1 MSRVGVRGATL
12 PGMSARALRLL
23 GPRLQR
29 QHGVFTVAQA
39 AQDGVD
45 RRTLRRLRQSKLLV
59 PVQMHVLRCALAPY
73 TWRSAAMGAQL
84 AAGPAAAL
92 GRWSAARMLGLVRDG
107 SRPTELDLIQ
117 PSGRN
122 LRDVVPKPRRSG
134 SLRQADVVEVD
145 GFRCT
150 SVAWTLADLVA
161 VTPPGVVER
170 IAARAVAERRV
181 TQDGLTEVADRW
193 RHRAGAPAVRRL
205 LGATDQVVV
214 GSRSRPESGFARAM
228 AAAGLPLPLVNHPVT
243 DAAGCRRE
251 LDAAWPEWALAAEI
265 DVHPGHAT
273 TIGRRLDGRR
283 QNDLVAVWTI
293 LRFDEHDLT
302 TRLPEVVRQVRAAL
316 VRAGWRGAD

>member
-1 MSRVGVRGATL
+1 
-12 PGMSARALRLL
+12 MSARSLRLL
-23 GPRLQR
+23 GPRLRR
-29 QHGVFTVAQA
+29 QHGVLTVAQA
-39 AQDGVD
+39 EEDGVD

-59 PVQMHVLRCALAPY
+59 PIQMHVLRCALTPY

-92 GRWSAARMLGLVRDG
+92 GRWPAARLLGLVWDG
-107 SRPTELDLIQ
+107 TRPPELDLIQ

-122 LRDVVPKPRRSG
+122 LRDVVPRPRRAG
-134 SLRQADVVEVD
+134 SLRHDDVVEVG

-161 VTPPGVVER
+161 VTAPGVVER

-181 TQDGLTEVADRW
+181 TQDELAEVAGRW
-193 RHRAGAPAVRRL
+193 RHRTGAPAVRRL

-214 GSRSRPESGFARAM
+214 GSRSRPESRFARAM
-228 AAAGLPLPLVNHPVT
+228 VAAGLPLPLVNHPVT
-243 DAAGCRRE
+243 DAAGRHRE
-251 LDAAWPEWALAAEI
+251 LDAAWPRWRLAAEI

-283 QNDLVAVWTI
+283 QNDLVPVWTL

-302 TRLPEVVRQVRAAL
+302 THMTEVVGQVRTAL
-316 VRAGWRGAD
+316 LRAGWRPAD